1 MKWPNY
7 QIKNGFK
14 VAIFLFS
21 FTGQIDAFK
30 LTTASNEPTL
40 TADLVA
46 LLVFSFEHDL
56 LTKKLEIVA

>member
-14 VAIFLFS
+14 VAIFL